1 MMKIQW
7 KKDRRTLCCA
17 GIPAAFFALTTV
29 LGTQIRTAGNLTWP
43 LWKGALMMV
52 VWLLV
57 YGAALY
63 GVMHLK
69 GQIRT
74 EKESRFGRITGS
86 WMVVFVLLVLCW
98 LPAWL
103 AFWPGSFSPDS
114 ITQFYAYYNEDHSAH
129 HPLLHT
135 LLLGFCMVLGINA
148 SPDGYATSG
157 LALYCGIQLVLTAG
171 CVAAAVSWMRRRGVP
186 VWVRL
191 TVTLFYMLN
200 PFYAPWSFYS
210 QKDVLFGALV
220 LLFCL
225 QLADLWKF
233 GMKPLRVVRFA
244 VIAVLMMLLRNNGIY
259 ALALLFPF
267 AVWWMKGR
275 HIRVASLLAGCM
287 ALYLAANAGLMTIL
301 DASEGS
307 KVEIL
312 SVPLQQ
318 IARTLRENPQAR
330 ELDEEGVLDT
340 LFGEADIIGLYDER
354 IADPLKW
361 NVDYEMLDENIPAL
375 LKLWARIGI
384 RNFDTYVEAFVA
396 QNLPYLL
403 PYSTMLQTFDFGV
416 QQPEWFPIEVASW
429 LPGLREAYETYEETL
444 VFWKI
449 PFTRLLGDPAVYVWM
464 CIVGLAVA
472 CQRRKRGLMTAF
484 GFLVAVW
491 FTCLL
496 GPVAIMRYLLGVYY
510 TVPVLLGALWI
521 NEPKDI
527 SGSETTH

>member
-1 MMKIQW
+1 MKIQW
-7 KKDRRTLCCA
+7 MRERRAFCCA
-17 GIPAAFFALTTV
+17 GIPAAFFALMTV
-29 LGTQIRTAGNLTWP
+29 LGTQMRTAGALVWP
-43 LWKGALMMV
+43 IWKRTLLFL

-63 GVMHLK
+63 GVMHLNGRK
-69 GQIRT
+69 RT
-74 EKESRFGRITGS
+74 EKDSRFSRIVSS
-86 WMVVFVLLVLCW
+86 WIVVFVLLVLCW

-135 LLLGFCMVLGINA
+135 LLLGFCMVLGIDA
-148 SPDGYATSG
+148 SPEGYATGG

-186 VWVRL
+186 LWVRL
-191 TVTLFYMLN
+191 IITLFYMLN

-210 QKDVLFGALV
+210 QKDVLFGVLV

-233 GMKPLRVVRFA
+233 GMKPLRVSCFV
-244 VIAVLMMLLRNNGIY
+244 VIAVLMMLMRNNGIY
-259 ALALLFPF
+259 ALALLLPF
-267 AVWWMKGR
+267 AIWWMKGR
-275 HIRVASLLAGCM
+275 RIRVAALLAGCM
-287 ALYLAANAGLMTIL
+287 ALYLAANAGLMYAL

-340 LFGEADIIGLYDER
+340 LFGEADIIRLYDER

-361 NVDYEMLDENIPAL
+361 NVDYEALDENIPAL
-375 LKLWARIGI
+375 LKLWFRMGV
-384 RNFDTYVEAFVA
+384 RNADTYVEAFVA

-403 PYSTMLQTFDFGV
+403 PYSEMFQTFDFGI
-416 QQPEWFPIEVASW
+416 QQPEWFPIEETSW

-444 VFWKI
+444 VFQGV
-449 PFTRLLGDPAVYVWM
+449 PGTHLLCDPAVYVWL
-464 CIVGLAVA
+464 CIGGFALAFL
-472 CQRRKRGLMTAF
+472 RRNRGLMTAF
-484 GFLVAVW
+484 GFLITVW
-491 FTCLL
+491 LTCLL

-510 TVPVLLGALWI
+510 TVPVLLGSLCI
-521 NEPKDI
+521 GEPKDI
-527 SGSETTH
+527 SYAETKL